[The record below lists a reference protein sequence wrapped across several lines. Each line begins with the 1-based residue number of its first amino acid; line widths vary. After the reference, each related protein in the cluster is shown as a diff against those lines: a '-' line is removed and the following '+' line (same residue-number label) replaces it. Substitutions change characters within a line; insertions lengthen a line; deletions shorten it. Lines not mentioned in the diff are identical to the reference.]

1 MKKRDNRRFEE
12 KFQDDLRA
20 ALLAIVAG
28 TWSFIVRVG
37 NAFKLIW
44 RGLCWFVEETKPLIQ
59 PRKRQLGEKPNETA
73 KEYRRFI
80 GNILIQILWQKC
92 FSYGLRQVVK
102 EVVEEV
108 KKQRLKRKPRRK
120 D

>member
-20 ALLAIVAG
+20 ALLAVAAG

-44 RGLCWFVEETKPLIQ
+44 RGLCWFIEETKPA
-59 PRKRQLGEKPNETA
+59 PKP
-73 KEYRRFI
+73 K
-80 GNILIQILWQKC
+80 
-92 FSYGLRQVVK
+92 
-102 EVVEEV
+102 V
-108 KKQRLKRKPRRK
+108 KKKILKKK
-120 D
+120 SD

>member
-20 ALLAIVAG
+20 ALLAIAAG

-44 RGLCWFVEETKPLIQ
+44 RGLCWFVEETKPAPKPQ
-59 PRKRQLGEKPNETA
+59 P
-73 KEYRRFI
+73 
-80 GNILIQILWQKC
+80 
-92 FSYGLRQVVK
+92 
-102 EVVEEV
+102 
-108 KKQRLKRKPRRK
+108 KKKATRRK
-120 D
+120 TK

>member
-28 TWSFIVRVG
+28 AWSFIVRVG

-44 RGLCWFVEETKPLIQ
+44 RGLCWFVEETKPAPKPQ
-59 PRKRQLGEKPNETA
+59 PVRKTR
-73 KEYRRFI
+73 
-80 GNILIQILWQKC
+80 
-92 FSYGLRQVVK
+92 
-102 EVVEEV
+102 
-108 KKQRLKRKPRRK
+108 KKVTSKKK
-120 D
+120 TSTK

>member
-28 TWSFIVRVG
+28 TCSFIVRVG

-44 RGLCWFVEETKPLIQ
+44 RGLCWFVEETKPAL
-59 PRKRQLGEKPNETA
+59 KP
-73 KEYRRFI
+73 K
-80 GNILIQILWQKC
+80 
-92 FSYGLRQVVK
+92 
-102 EVVEEV
+102 V
-108 KKQRLKRKPRRK
+108 KKKILKKK
-120 D
+120 SD